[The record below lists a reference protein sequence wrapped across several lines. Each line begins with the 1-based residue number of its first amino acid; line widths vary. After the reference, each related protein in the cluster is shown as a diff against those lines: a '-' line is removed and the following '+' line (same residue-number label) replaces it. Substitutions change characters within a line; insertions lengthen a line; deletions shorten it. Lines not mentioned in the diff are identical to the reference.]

1 MTEQRGT
8 IELVSRPITNQTS
21 TLAYPTDDQRDDPIR
36 DLESQGWPR
45 SVIEKFMAR
54 AVLAKGPLLSI
65 DSLGRSYGKKKVV
78 EGFSINIFQGE
89 IFGIVGVSG
98 SGKTTLIETIAG
110 VTRPNKGQVLLKDP
124 KTGDMKS
131 VHKDP
136 SLRWWI
142 GYSPQVPSVYPELT
156 LRENLESFSNLMEIP
171 AVRIKTRLD
180 QLSMMLDLGQVME
193 QRVGT
198 LSKGWQKK
206 ADIACAIINEP
217 TLLILDE
224 PGRDLDPIA
233 RRAVYR
239 AIRNVNAAGTTVV
252 LSSHAISELSELCTR
267 IGVLHDGML
276 QRSVKPQD
284 VGRAFYEVKLKTD
297 TGLYGPYVERLSQAA
312 IPATCNSAYLRVRT
326 TEPELVIR
334 FLLDSTSALKESI
347 LDLEVTRP
355 NVSDLFEGWV
365 RQ

>member
-1 MTEQRGT
+1 MTEQRGK
-8 IELVSRPITNQTS
+8 IELVSRPIAPKPAS
-21 TLAYPTDDQRDDPIR
+21 LPYPPEDPSSDQAKA
-36 DLESQGWPR
+36 LESQGWPR

-54 AVLAKGPLLSI
+54 AELAKGPMVSI
-65 DSLGRSYGKKKVV
+65 DSLGRSYGKRKVV
-78 EGFSINIFQGE
+78 DGFTANIFKGE

-98 SGKTTLIETIAG
+98 SGKTTLLETIAG
-110 VTRPNKGQVLLKDP
+110 VARPNHGQVLLKDP
-124 KTGDMKS
+124 KSGDMKS

-156 LRENLESFSNLMEIP
+156 LRENLESFAKLMEIP
-171 AVRIKTRLD
+171 SARIKTRID
-180 QLSMMLDLGQVME
+180 QLSMMLDLSQVME

-252 LSSHAISELSELCTR
+252 LSSHAINELSELCTR
-267 IGVLHDGML
+267 IGVIHEGRL

-284 VGRAFYEVKLKTD
+284 VEKAFYEVKLKTD
-297 TGLYGPYVERLSQAA
+297 TGLYEPYVERLSQAA

-355 NVSDLFEGWV
+355 DVSDLFEGWV

>member
-1 MTEQRGT
+1 M
-8 IELVSRPITNQTS
+8 
-21 TLAYPTDDQRDDPIR
+21 
-36 DLESQGWPR
+36 
-45 SVIEKFMAR
+45 
-54 AVLAKGPLLSI
+54 
-65 DSLGRSYGKKKVV
+65 
-78 EGFSINIFQGE
+78 
-89 IFGIVGVSG
+89 
-98 SGKTTLIETIAG
+98 
-110 VTRPNKGQVLLKDP
+110 TRPNKGQVLLKDP